1 MRIVRELSVFIR
13 HTDWYTKDE
22 NDYFVPTEIAPPE
35 AVKAMEH
42 CNELARRDEERHVHT
57 I

>member
-1 MRIVRELSVFIR
+1 MRIVKELDVFIT
-13 HTDWYTKDE
+13 HYDWYTKDE
-22 NDYFVPTEIAPPE
+22 NYYFVPTEKAPPE